1 MVRLLLLHIDWVDC
15 WYTSRS
21 RIIRKGVIGVKKKVG
36 REKEYTIRGV
46 IFPTDW
52 DEDDNIVAVVID
64 TEDEDE
70 YFVSQ
75 NKKGRELC
83 ALVGKKIEV
92 TGVVSEEQD
101 GNRVL
106 DVKRYNIIG
115 GDEDEDE

>member
-1 MVRLLLLHIDWVDC
+1 
-15 WYTSRS
+15 
-21 RIIRKGVIGVKKKVG
+21 VKKKVG
-36 REKEYTIRGV
+36 REREYTIKGV

-52 DEDDNIVAVVID
+52 DDDDNIVAVVID

-70 YFVSQ
+70 YFVTQ
-75 NKKGRELC
+75 NKKGKELC

-92 TGVVSEEQD
+92 TGTVSEEKD

-106 DVKRYNIIG
+106 EVKSYNIIG